1 MDHNIS
7 LSIPERY
14 AQNNN
19 LYYIYKVAD
28 DEKLPIYNASFAKYK
43 DKVIKSIQEE
53 DTKIDEP
60 EEKANN
66 KIYLNEWDRAKLA
79 LSTMREAFRTD
90 DIENTIE
97 ND

>member
-1 MDHNIS
+1 MDNNIIS

-28 DEKLPIYNASFAKYK
+28 EAKEPIYNASFAKYK

-60 EEKANN
+60 EEKAKKYMNQWEGALFA
-66 KIYLNEWDRAKLA
+66 LN
-79 LSTMREAFRTD
+79 SMREAFRTD